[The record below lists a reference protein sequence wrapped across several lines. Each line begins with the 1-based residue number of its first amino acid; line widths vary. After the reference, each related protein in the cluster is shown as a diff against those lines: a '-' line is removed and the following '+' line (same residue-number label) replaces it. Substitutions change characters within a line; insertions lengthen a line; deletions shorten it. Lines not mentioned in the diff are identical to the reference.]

1 MRRALL
7 ALMFLLP
14 LVPAAAA
21 AQMNRF
27 EVTPFAG
34 YRLSGEIENAADI
47 GFDHQTNVDIDESAF
62 YGLLFNVAL
71 SPNWQIEFLAS
82 RQKTSFAVDE
92 GLLSPSDDLG
102 YLDLGLYQAG
112 FLLQWG
118 GGQVIPFVTG
128 TLGLA
133 RLEPDF
139 PELDAENYFAGTF
152 GGGVKIFFDR
162 NVGLRL
168 EGRGTWIDV
177 GTSFDDHHHYYDDS
191 YGVTWLPE
199 AAAGVIIAW

>member
-21 AQMNRF
+21 AQMSRF
-27 EVTPFAG
+27 EVTPFVG
-34 YRLSGEIENAADI
+34 YRLSGEIENAADL
-47 GFDHQTNVDIDESAF
+47 GFDHRSDVEIDESAF

-71 SPNWQIEFLAS
+71 TPNWQLELLAS
-82 RQKTSFAVDE
+82 RQNTSFAVDE

-102 YLDLGLYQAG
+102 DLDLGLYQGG

-118 GGQVIPFVTG
+118 GGQVIPFVTA

-133 RLEPDF
+133 RIEPDF
-139 PELDAENYFAGTF
+139 PELDAENYFSGTF
-152 GGGVKIFFDR
+152 GGGVKIFFDD

-177 GTSFDDHHHYYDDS
+177 GTDFDGHYDYDS

-199 AAAGVIIAW
+199 AAAGVILAW